1 MFNVSLNNLTTFKD
15 EIRRTTEKNIIDAL
29 QTIFWYRY
37 LETIIVANIFDKEC
51 SDYCLENKIDLTSLE
66 IKDGILLRE
75 KFQCSKL
82 NSKELKFYQ
91 TNANKIGHSL
101 NQADSRIW
109 YKYSKGETK
118 PNAVKLKRIDLIVE
132 NSSLYFNHPI
142 WDFLKIRPATR
153 SYLENFLSK
162 FEDVSIKAI
171 NNKTIIEPTLFNEN
185 VHLDESE
192 FLKYGNILDFYSYIL
207 YAYHKARFDL
217 DLEKMDNC
225 MAFFIS
231 NLQPI
236 LANLCFEGIFFLKLC
251 QIHLQPY
258 KSSEFENFEIFHHF
272 KMCGWLT
279 QIQDYLKNENN
290 TYEFLDML
298 SKEFFLD

>member
-1 MFNVSLNNLTTFKD
+1 MKSAGQPK
-15 EIRRTTEKNIIDAL
+15 KNIIDAL

-37 LETIIVANIFDKEC
+37 LETRIVANIYEEEFSEFCQINEIDITSIKLEDKI
-51 SDYCLENKIDLTSLE
+51 SLLEN
-66 IKDGILLRE
+66 
-75 KFQCSKL
+75 FQSSKL
-82 NSKELKFYQ
+82 NSKEITYYQ
-91 TNANKIGHSL
+91 TNANKIGLSL
-101 NQADSRIW
+101 KKADSRIW
-109 YKYSKGETK
+109 YKYSKGKTK
-118 PNAVKLKRIDLIVE
+118 PNAVKLKRTDDVIE

-153 SYLENFLSK
+153 SYLDNFLSK
-162 FEDVSIKAI
+162 FEDVSIDAI
-171 NNKTIIEPTLFNEN
+171 NNKTIIEPTLFNEKI
-185 VHLDESE
+185 HLDESE
-192 FLKYGNILDFYSYIL
+192 FLKYGNILDFYGYIL
-207 YAYHKARFDL
+207 YAYHKARFNL

-225 MAFFIS
+225 IAFFIS

-236 LANLCFEGIFFLKLC
+236 LTNLGFEGIFFLKLC

-258 KSSEFENFEIFHHF
+258 KSSEFENFEIFDHF

-279 QIQDYLKNENN
+279 QIQDLLKNENN

>member
-1 MFNVSLNNLTTFKD
+1 MKSVGQPK
-15 EIRRTTEKNIIDAL
+15 KNIIDAL

-37 LETIIVANIFDKEC
+37 LETRIVANIFDEEF
-51 SDYCLENKIDLTSLE
+51 SEFCLKNKIDITSLE
-66 IKDGILLRE
+66 VEDRISLLE
-75 KFQCSKL
+75 NFQSSKL
-82 NSKELKFYQ
+82 NSKEITFYQ
-91 TNANKIGHSL
+91 TNPNKIGHSL

-118 PNAVKLKRIDLIVE
+118 PNPVKLERIDAIVE

-171 NNKTIIEPTLFNEN
+171 HNKTIIEPTLFNEN

-225 MAFFIS
+225 IAFFIS
-231 NLQPI
+231 NLKPI
-236 LANLCFEGIFFLKLC
+236 LANLCLEGIFFLKLC

-258 KSSEFENFEIFHHF
+258 KSSKFENFEIFDHF
-272 KMCGWLT
+272 KMCEYLT
-279 QIQDYLKNENN
+279 EIQNHLKNENN
-290 TYEFLDML
+290 TYELLDTL
-298 SKEFFLD
+298 SKEFLLD

>member
-1 MFNVSLNNLTTFKD
+1 MKSVGQPK
-15 EIRRTTEKNIIDAL
+15 KNIIDAL

-37 LETIIVANIFDKEC
+37 LETGIVAKIFEKEF
-51 SDYCLENKIDLTSLE
+51 SEFCLENKIDITSLE
-66 IKDGILLRE
+66 VEDRISLLE
-75 KFQCSKL
+75 NFQSSKL
-82 NSKELKFYQ
+82 NSKEITFYQ

-118 PNAVKLKRIDLIVE
+118 PNAVKLKRIDAIVE

-142 WDFLKIRPATR
+142 WDFLKSRPVTR
-153 SYLENFLSK
+153 SYLENFLLK
-162 FEDVSIKAI
+162 LEDVSIDAI
-171 NNKTIIEPTLFNEN
+171 NNKIITEPTLFDKK
-185 VHLDESE
+185 VHLDEFE

-217 DLEKMDNC
+217 DLEKMDKC
-225 MAFFIS
+225 ISFFIS

-258 KSSEFENFEIFHHF
+258 KSSEFENFEIFDHF

>member
-1 MFNVSLNNLTTFKD
+1 MKSVGQPK
-15 EIRRTTEKNIIDAL
+15 KNIIDAL

-37 LETIIVANIFDKEC
+37 LEIRIVTNIYEEEFSEFCKMNRFDIT
-51 SDYCLENKIDLTSLE
+51 SIDLEEKISLLE
-66 IKDGILLRE
+66 HFKS
-75 KFQCSKL
+75 SKL
-82 NSKELKFYQ
+82 NSNETNYYQ

-118 PNAVKLKRIDLIVE
+118 PNAIKLKRIDATVE
-132 NSSLYFNHPI
+132 NSSLYFKHPI
-142 WDFLKIRPATR
+142 WEFLKIRPTSR
-153 SYLENFLSK
+153 SYLDNFLSK
-162 FEDVSIKAI
+162 FEDVSIDAI
-171 NNKTIIEPTLFNEN
+171 KNKNINEPTLFNEN
-185 VHLDESE
+185 VYLDEFE
-192 FLKYGNILDFYSYIL
+192 FTKYGNILDFYSYIL

-225 MAFFIS
+225 IAFFIS
-231 NLQPI
+231 NLEPI
-236 LANLCFEGIFFLKLC
+236 LTNLCFEGVFFLKLC

-258 KSSEFENFEIFHHF
+258 KSSKFENFEIFDHF

-279 QIQDYLKNENN
+279 HIQDHLKNENN

>member
-1 MFNVSLNNLTTFKD
+1 MKSVGQPK
-15 EIRRTTEKNIIDAL
+15 KNIIDAL

-37 LETIIVANIFDKEC
+37 LETRIVANIFDEEF
-51 SDYCLENKIDLTSLE
+51 SEFCLENKIDITSLE
-66 IKDGILLRE
+66 VEDRISLLE
-75 KFQCSKL
+75 NFQSSKL
-82 NSKELKFYQ
+82 NSKEITFYQ
-91 TNANKIGHSL
+91 TNPNKIGHSL

-118 PNAVKLKRIDLIVE
+118 PNPVKLERIDAIVE
-132 NSSLYFNHPI
+132 NSSLYFNHPV

-153 SYLENFLSK
+153 SYLEIFLSK
-162 FEDVSIKAI
+162 FEDVSIDAI
-171 NNKTIIEPTLFNEN
+171 NNKIIIEPTLFNEN

-225 MAFFIS
+225 IAFFIS

-236 LANLCFEGIFFLKLC
+236 LTELCFEGIFFLKLC

-258 KSSEFENFEIFHHF
+258 KSSEFENFEIFDLF

-279 QIQDYLKNENN
+279 QIQDHLKNENN
-290 TYEFLDML
+290 TYEFLNML
-298 SKEFFLD
+298 SKDFFLD

>member
-1 MFNVSLNNLTTFKD
+1 MKSVGQPK
-15 EIRRTTEKNIIDAL
+15 KNIIDAL

-37 LETIIVANIFDKEC
+37 LEIRIVANIYVEEFCQMNGVDIKSNDLAEKI
-51 SDYCLENKIDLTSLE
+51 SLLEN
-66 IKDGILLRE
+66 
-75 KFQCSKL
+75 FQPSKL
-82 NSKELKFYQ
+82 NAKEITFYQ
-91 TNANKIGHSL
+91 TNANKVGHSL
-101 NQADSRIW
+101 NQADSRIF

-118 PNAVKLKRIDLIVE
+118 PNAVKLKRIDAIIE

-162 FEDVSIKAI
+162 FEDVSIDVI
-171 NNKTIIEPTLFNEN
+171 NNKTIIEPSLFNKN
-185 VHLDESE
+185 VHLNKFE

-225 MAFFIS
+225 IAFFIL
-231 NLQPI
+231 NLQPV
-236 LANLCFEGIFFLKLC
+236 LTDVCFEGIFFLKLC

-258 KSSEFENFEIFHHF
+258 KSSEFENFEIFDHF
-272 KMCGWLT
+272 ESNGWLT
-279 QIQDYLKNENN
+279 QIQDHLKNENN

-298 SKEFFLD
+298 SKDFFLD